1 MDAMSWYSIV
11 QLQSDRLQELVM
23 QGGTVVF
30 WSVLVFGFLVGVT
43 LVFKHLLHILPA
55 ERGADLF
62 RSSPPHGGWFYQGI
76 HDSFRWRSPQTT
88 SDRDGFAH
96 EPEHDGS
103 ADLDSG
109 CLLEGWN
116 PS

>member
-43 LVFKHLLHILPA
+43 LVFKHLLHIC
-55 ERGADLF
+55 
-62 RSSPPHGGWFYQGI
+62 PPNEVLIF
-76 HDSFRWRSPQTT
+76 
-88 SDRDGFAH
+88 
-96 EPEHDGS
+96 
-103 ADLDSG
+103 SG
-109 CLLEGWN
+109 RRRRMED
-116 PS
+116 